1 MNLERDAELAAIVL
15 DIRTPLS
22 RVELAASRLAREDMP
37 PRARDLAET
46 IREAVAAIDRELENA
61 VLALAPRAER
71 TRSGAGPV
79 LEALR
84 TRLAPVLEARGLELE
99 IEPAPE
105 VELDPTVL
113 RRAAIALTRA
123 AVEHAGP
130 GAFRLGL
137 RPSQH
142 GWGVS
147 VYWRGRADPAAAPVA
162 PFREAQRLAM
172 ACGGWI
178 ERSDESATFW
188 LDGGPRT

>member
-1 MNLERDAELAAIVL
+1 MNPNRDAELAAVVL

-46 IREAVAAIDRELENA
+46 IREAVAVIDRQVEHA
-61 VLALAPRAER
+61 VLALAPRAPR
-71 TRSGAGPV
+71 ARSSAGPV

-105 VELDPTVL
+105 IELDPTVL

-123 AVEHAGP
+123 AVEHAAP

-147 VYWRGRADPAAAPVA
+147 VRWHQREAPAAAPAA
-162 PFREAQRLAM
+162 PFREAQQLAM

-178 ERSDESATFW
+178 ERSDQSATFW
-188 LDGGPRT
+188 LHEGPRT